1 MQLIDKKQAAIAL
14 DKSLGDVIL
23 TRYNFDRGVSNNI
36 KRITVGKGKRLI
48 KKAKNVFLIGKY
60 PLVVFELNNGKNKIK
75 QLLFKM
81 NIKEQMFEYYI
92 DTNKCSGI

>member
-14 DKSLGDVIL
+14 DKSLGDVML

-48 KKAKNVFLIGKY
+48 KKAKSVFLIGKY
-60 PLVVFELNNGKNKIK
+60 PLVVFELSNGKSKIK
-75 QLLFKM
+75 QLLFKT
-81 NIKEQMFEYYI
+81 NKAEQMFEQCI